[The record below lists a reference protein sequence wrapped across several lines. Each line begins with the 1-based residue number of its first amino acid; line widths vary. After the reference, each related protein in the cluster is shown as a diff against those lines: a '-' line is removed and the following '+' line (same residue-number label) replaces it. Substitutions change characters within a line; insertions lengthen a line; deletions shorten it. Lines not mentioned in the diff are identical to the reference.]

1 MGGIPMAPAGPVRAH
16 VMDLIHQG
24 MTQAAI
30 IRQADVTSPYL
41 SALLYGEP
49 KRGKAPV
56 ATMNARRA
64 GRLLAV
70 RYEPPQPTAEP
81 APTSCPSSEAF
92 EPVGYRC
99 GRCPT
104 CGQVAPVQTR
114 GGRAVLYSHPH
125 PVPDAQE
132 AGALPLAAGRH
143 PDCGTPRGHNRHMR
157 EKTTACEP
165 CKAAKNGY
173 DQGRSSALSAVHRAQ
188 QTAVPWSLVDEMEA
202 AAHAMVFRRPYP
214 QLREL
219 NVRVLRAVAAAR
231 ESRGEL
237 ERVMA
242 A

>member
-1 MGGIPMAPAGPVRAH
+1 MATARPA
-16 VMDLIHQG
+16 
-24 MTQAAI
+24 AA
-30 IRQADVTSPYL
+30 
-41 SALLYGEP
+41 E
-49 KRGKAPV
+49 
-56 ATMNARRA
+56 
-64 GRLLAV
+64 
-70 RYEPPQPTAEP
+70 
-81 APTSCPSSEAF
+81 CPSSEAF

-125 PVPDAQE
+125 PVPDIQE

-165 CKAAKNGY
+165 CKASKNGY
-173 DQGRSSALSAVHRAQ
+173 DQGRSSVLGAIHRLQA
-188 QTAVPWSLVDEMEA
+188 TAVEPERIEA
-202 AAHAMVFRRPYP
+202 VERFCWNYVQRRPVP

-219 NVRVLRAVAAAR
+219 AIAVVRASSAAR
-231 ESRGEL
+231 EAQAEL
-237 ERVMA
+237 KRVLA